1 MFDPDSASRLIFLLG
16 TGSVGASVGSFLNVC
31 VYRIPAGLTVTAPRR
46 SFCPH
51 CRHQVAAHDNI
62 PVLSWLW
69 LRGRCRFCRSPIS
82 IWYFLVEL
90 LCGLGAAFAF
100 AKGGLAE
107 AGSFLLFFSLLCVA
121 LRTRHSKYQPGA
133 LLLMWLVCAVSLVL
147 LQRQITIMTTPATI
161 LTSIAAG
168 LLISTRW
175 VNFRGTD
182 WKQKLV
188 VICATLGCG
197 GLISLILAAVFL
209 LTSRLGKRSRH
220 LIGLNDALLLAG
232 VCVGP
237 LMRF

>member
-1 MFDPDSASRLIFLLG
+1 MFDPDSACNLILLLG
-16 TGSVGASVGSFLNVC
+16 TGSIGASVGSFLNVC
-31 VYRIPAGLTVTAPRR
+31 VYRIPVGLTVTEPRR

-51 CRHQVAAHDNI
+51 CRHQIAAHDNI

-69 LRGRCRFCRSPIS
+69 LRGWCRFCKSPIS

-90 LCGLGAAFAF
+90 LCGLGAVFAYTN
-100 AKGGLAE
+100 GGLAD

-121 LRTRHSKYQPGA
+121 LRTGHSKYQPGG
-133 LLLMWLVCAVSLVL
+133 LLLMGLVCSLSLVL
-147 LQRQITIMTTPATI
+147 LQRQITLMPSPISI
-161 LTSIAAG
+161 LTSTAAG
-168 LLISTRW
+168 LLISSQW
-175 VNFRGTD
+175 INFGGTG

-197 GLISLILAAVFL
+197 GLISLILAGVFL
-209 LTSRLGKRSRH
+209 LTKSVGGLSKCF
-220 LIGLNDALLLAG
+220 IGLSDALLLAG

>member
-16 TGSVGASVGSFLNVC
+16 TGSVGASIGSFLNIC
-31 VYRIPAGLTVTAPRR
+31 VYRIPVGLTVTEPRR

-51 CRHQVAAHDNI
+51 CRHQIAAHDNI

-90 LCGLGAAFAF
+90 LCGLGAALAY
-100 AKGGLAE
+100 AKGGIAE
-107 AGSFLLFFSLLCVA
+107 AGSFLLLFSLLCVA
-121 LRTRHSKYQPGA
+121 LRTRHSKYQPGT
-133 LLLMWLVCAVSLVL
+133 LLLMGLVCAVSLVL
-147 LQRQITIMTTPATI
+147 LQRQITLMPSPISI
-161 LTSIAAG
+161 LMSIAAG
-168 LLISTRW
+168 LLIASRW
-175 VNFRGTD
+175 TNFGGTD

-209 LTSRLGKRSRH
+209 LTTRFGKWSTRFA
-220 LIGLNDALLLAG
+220 GFADALLLAG
-232 VCVGP
+232 VCIGSV
-237 LMRF
+237 L

>member
-1 MFDPDSASRLIFLLG
+1 MFDPDSACNLILLLG
-16 TGSVGASVGSFLNVC
+16 TGSIGASIGSFVNVC
-31 VYRIPAGLTVTAPRR
+31 VYRIPAGLTATEPRR

-69 LRGRCRFCRSPIS
+69 LRGRCRFCKSPIS

-90 LCGLGAAFAF
+90 LCGLGAAFAYTN
-100 AKGGLAE
+100 GGLADT
-107 AGSFLLFFSLLCVA
+107 GSFLLFFSLLCVA
-121 LRTRHSKYQPGA
+121 LRTRHSKYQPEG
-133 LLLMWLVCAVSLVL
+133 LLLMGLVCSLSLVL
-147 LQRQITIMTTPATI
+147 LQRQITLMPSPISI

-168 LLISTRW
+168 LLISSRW
-175 VNFRGTD
+175 TNFGGTD

-197 GLISLILAAVFL
+197 GLISSILAAVFL
-209 LTSRLGKRSRH
+209 LTRSFVRPSSRFN
-220 LIGLNDALLLAG
+220 GLSDALLLAG

>member
-1 MFDPDSASRLIFLLG
+1 MLDPDSASRLILLFG
-16 TGSVGASVGSFLNVC
+16 TASVGASIGSFLNVC
-31 VYRIPAGLTVTAPRR
+31 VYRLPAGLTVTEPSR

-69 LRGRCRFCRSPIS
+69 LRGRCRFCKSPIS

-100 AKGGLAE
+100 AKGGLAD

-133 LLLMWLVCAVSLVL
+133 LLLMWLACAVSLVL
-147 LQRQITIMTTPATI
+147 LQRQITIMTNPTTI

-168 LLISTRW
+168 LLVSSQWI
-175 VNFRGTD
+175 NFGGTG

-197 GLISLILAAVFL
+197 GLISLILAAVFV
-209 LTSRLGKRSRH
+209 LTKSVGGLSKRF
-220 LIGLNDALLLAG
+220 IGLSDALLLAG